1 MNKREAMLKTQ
12 IKYHQAALIYLQNYY
27 QSFTD
32 DSLCFGFSF
41 INDLVT
47 EGKKIARAAALENMD
62 YDNALVIIC
71 FRFAGITNIII
82 EDEVK
87 FKLLH
92 DFAEQ
97 VSYPA
102 DDLSLVDNIIR
113 KNIQQ
118 TYPVSI
124 IEKVAWDALGCRFA
138 IDDFILHASF
148 LKEEMNRLNK
158 QQYTELD
165 VLGALKEY
173 FLRSNFIT
181 DFAKTHYSES
191 RDRNFIRLD
200 KRIEKLQEGEK
211 KITKAIAAYN
221 LSDKE
226 TEDLFKLAFRNYSHL
241 VSVADTKAGI
251 LIKINS
257 VIISVIIAFVVR
269 GTEKLLQF
277 TIPVFILLAVAFIT
291 ILISI
296 LASRP
301 QRNKLIQD
309 KSSGSHQTFFFGSFD
324 LIGNDFLKVTYSDY
338 TKELDGLLKGGREK
352 IYEEM
357 YKEAFN
363 VRKVL
368 GKKFTYLSV
377 AYWVF
382 ISGLFI
388 SIMSFTISVYLT

>member
-1 MNKREAMLKTQ
+1 MLKTQ

-32 DSLCFGFSF
+32 DSICFGFSF

-47 EGKKIARAAALENMD
+47 EGKKIARAAALENVD

-71 FRFAGITNIII
+71 FRFAGITNIFI
-82 EDEVK
+82 EDDVK
-87 FKLLH
+87 FKLLQ
-92 DFAEQ
+92 DFAAL
-97 VSYPA
+97 VNYPA
-102 DDLSLVDNIIR
+102 DWLNLVDNVIR

-118 TYPVSI
+118 TYPVSA
-124 IEKVAWDALGCRFA
+124 IERVAWDALSCRFA
-138 IDDFILHASF
+138 MDDFIVHASF
-148 LKEEMNRLNK
+148 LREEINRLSK
-158 QQYTELD
+158 QQYTELEILT
-165 VLGALKEY
+165 VLKEH
-173 FLRSNFIT
+173 FLKSNFIT
-181 DFAKTHYSES
+181 DFAKTHYSDL

-200 KRIEKLQEGEK
+200 KRIEKLQEAEK
-211 KITKAIAAYN
+211 KVTKTIAAYN
-221 LSDKE
+221 LTDKE

-257 VIISVIIAFVVR
+257 LIISVIIAFVVR
-269 GTEKLLQF
+269 GTEKILLF
-277 TIPVFILLAVAFIT
+277 TVPVFILLTVAFIT

-301 QRNKLIQD
+301 QRNKLVLD

-324 LIGNDFLKVTYSDY
+324 LIGNDFLKVSWENY
-338 TKELDGLLKGGREK
+338 TKELDDLLKGGRER

-382 ISGLFI
+382 ITGLFI
-388 SIMSFTISVYLT
+388 SIVSFFISAYQA